1 MALAR
6 RLWAEAIGTALL
18 LYLIVGSGIAVE
30 RLGSDGSAQILA
42 HAVAI
47 GAGLAALI
55 AMLAS
60 VSGAHFNPAVTLG
73 FWRTGGIGGPDAI
86 AYTFVQIVGAV
97 AGVVL
102 ANWTFDVD
110 ALSVATTERSTLGM
124 VAAEFVV
131 TFVLVLL
138 ILALVRTGRDAA
150 VPPAVGAWI
159 TAIVIGTVS
168 TGFANPA
175 VTISRALT
183 DTFSG
188 IAPAGVPG
196 FLAAQLV
203 GALVAATVA
212 VAFYPVANAE
222 TR

>member
-1 MALAR
+1 MDLAR

-55 AMLAS
+55 ALFAS

-73 FWRTGGIGGPDAI
+73 FWRTGGIGGTDAI
-86 AYTFVQIVGAV
+86 AYATVQILGAV
-97 AGVVL
+97 AGVAL
-102 ANWTFDVD
+102 ANWTYNLD
-110 ALSVATTERSTLGM
+110 ALSVATTDRSTLGM

-150 VPPAVGAWI
+150 VAPAVGAWI
-159 TAIVIGTVS
+159 AAIVIGTVS

-175 VTISRALT
+175 VTVSRALT

-188 IAPAGVPG
+188 IAPAGVPA
-196 FLAAQLV
+196 FLAAQF
-203 GALVAATVA
+203 VAAIVAAFVA
-212 VAFYPVANAE
+212 VIFYPVAARR